1 MDYLAQG
8 FIEAFKLLLQGHE
21 ETYDA
26 ILTTLKVSSFS
37 ILISLIIGLPGG
49 FALGYYSFP
58 GKKHIRAIVDTLLA
72 LPTVVVGLL
81 VYAFITRK
89 GPLGDFN
96 LLFEASGIIAG
107 QVILILPI
115 VISLSATGEESLH
128 ERLRSTL
135 ITLGADTKRI
145 LVSTL
150 YESRYAVMTAAA
162 TAYGRAI
169 SEVGVSMMVG
179 GNIKWHTRTIT
190 TAITLETGK
199 GEFAMGIALGIV
211 LLLIGF
217 AANWLLI
224 FFRKR
229 A

>member
-115 VISLSATGEESLH
+115 VISLSGH
-128 ERLRSTL
+128 RC
-135 ITLGADTKRI
+135 
-145 LVSTL
+145 
-150 YESRYAVMTAAA
+150 
-162 TAYGRAI
+162 
-169 SEVGVSMMVG
+169 
-179 GNIKWHTRTIT
+179 
-190 TAITLETGK
+190 
-199 GEFAMGIALGIV
+199 
-211 LLLIGF
+211 
-217 AANWLLI
+217 
-224 FFRKR
+224 
-229 A
+229 